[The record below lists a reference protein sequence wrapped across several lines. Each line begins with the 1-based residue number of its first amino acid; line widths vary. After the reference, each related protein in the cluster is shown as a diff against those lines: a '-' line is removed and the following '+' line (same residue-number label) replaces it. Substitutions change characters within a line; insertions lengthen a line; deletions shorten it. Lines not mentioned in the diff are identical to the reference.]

1 MELDEIYS
9 KLKTLDIPVAYLKF
23 NKPQKLPFMVY
34 FEAGGEVVGADNYNL
49 YRRKT
54 IKIEIYSAKKDI
66 SLERKVEELFRDT
79 ELEKDV
85 DTYLPDEEMFMTAYS
100 FETIQK
106 YSFVQLTAQKG
117 KDYVPYTEKR
127 A

>member
-1 MELDEIYS
+1 MELDEIYT
-9 KLKTLDIPVAYLKF
+9 KLKSIGIPVSYLKF

-34 FEAGGEVVGADNYNL
+34 FEAGGEVEGADNHNL
-49 YRRKT
+49 FRRKE

-79 ELEKDV
+79 ELEKSA

-106 YSFVQLTAQKG
+106 I
-117 KDYVPYTEKR
+117 
-127 A
+127 

>member
-1 MELDEIYS
+1 MDLNEIYS
-9 KLKTLDIPVAYLKF
+9 KLKTLDISVAYLKF

-34 FEAGGEVVGADNYNL
+34 FEAGGEVEGADNYNL

-106 YSFVQLTAQKG
+106 I
-117 KDYVPYTEKR
+117 
-127 A
+127 

>member
-9 KLKTLDIPVAYLKF
+9 KLKTIGIPVAYLKF
-23 NKPQKLPFMVY
+23 TKPQKLPFMVY
-34 FEAGGEVVGADNYNL
+34 FEAGGDVEGADNFNL

-54 IKIEIYSAKKDI
+54 IKIEIYTAKKDVP
-66 SLERKVEELFRDT
+66 LERKVEDLFHDT
-79 ELEKDV
+79 ELDKDV

-106 YSFVQLTAQKG
+106 I
-117 KDYVPYTEKR
+117 
-127 A
+127 

>member
-1 MELDEIYS
+1 MDLDEIYS

-34 FEAGGEVVGADNYNL
+34 FEAGGDVEGADNYNL

-106 YSFVQLTAQKG
+106 I
-117 KDYVPYTEKR
+117 
-127 A
+127 

>member
-1 MELDEIYS
+1 MDLDEIYS
-9 KLKTLDIPVAYLKF
+9 KLKTLDIPVTYLKF

-34 FEAGGEVVGADNYNL
+34 FEAGGSVEGADNYNL

-66 SLERKVEELFRDT
+66 PLERKVEELFRDT

-106 YSFVQLTAQKG
+106 I
-117 KDYVPYTEKR
+117 
-127 A
+127 